1 MARSPVR
8 RDDDRHRRDY
18 RDSRDRRSR
27 SRDRDVRRRSRSPG
41 GRDLTRTQ
49 RRYDDRDSGYR
60 PRDRSRDRYRDRP
73 LRDSRDRKRSR
84 EYSSPV
90 RAERRDRRGYNDDYD
105 DSRRKRTRRESSRS
119 PRRARDDSRDRGSI
133 KSSSVKGNE
142 VRRPS
147 NTNLRTQ
154 LTRQSPRPIAADDAA
169 EEAKKAK
176 LAKVEAWKK
185 QLAEKNQLGTAKASG
200 PASPGV
206 KLGDSTGPSS
216 TALQS
221 PAIASPISLGPSSPI
236 VRDKKPASPA
246 PYAGKFDPKA
256 IAKRAAAK
264 LEKSRAAL
272 DANAVI
278 PKSAT
283 EASVKTIASLAN
295 SSKVA
300 STTSWKG
307 AVNPV
312 SNNAKISG
320 FGLSKV
326 GAEKSLDKPS
336 SANKS
341 AANLAEDE
349 EISRRL
355 EKLPDLSDAVAT
367 GDTALAND
375 ADEQDEGVG
384 EINSDEEEA
393 EAAREAAQRRAQAE
407 QDDVAMADGE
417 DTAVRSTN
425 VSGDVD
431 MADEDEV
438 DPLDAFMN
446 DLTVPADNAMPN
458 LAIGKSEKKGAQVFN
473 SDDEGD
479 LDAVGNGTDDIMAM
493 AAKRK
498 RKDIPAVNHAKMQ
511 YEPFRKAFYTEPIE
525 LAEMTAE
532 DLDILRSDMDNITVR
547 GKDAPKPIFKWSQG
561 SFGAQISDVLSEMGY
576 EKPTP
581 IQSQTLPAIMSGR
594 DTIGIAKTGSGKT
607 VAYLLPMFRHIK
619 DQPPLE
625 KLDGPIGLILA
636 PTRELAT
643 QIHRDCKPYL
653 KALNLRA
660 VCAYGGAP
668 IKDQIAELKRGAE
681 VVVATPGRIIDLLAA
696 NSGRVTN
703 LKRVTY
709 IVLDE
714 ADRMYDMGFEPQIS
728 KLLGNIRPDRQTVCF
743 SATFP
748 PKLESLARK
757 ALTRPL
763 EILVGGRS
771 VVAAEIT
778 QIIEVRTEDT
788 KSHRMLQLLGELH
801 DVDEDARSLIFVER
815 QETADKLLMFVNK
828 KGYPGVSIH
837 GGREQNDRDQAI
849 ADFKNGA
856 SPVMVAT
863 SVAARGL
870 DVKQLKLVINYDS
883 PNHKEDYVHRVGRTG
898 RAGNTGTAVTFVTPE
913 QDRFAQ
919 FLIGTLKDSKQAI
932 PEELQKLHDAHEEKV
947 KAGAAQNTSS
957 GFGGRGI
964 ERLNVARDAE
974 RARERRVHK
983 TGDEGEEEEEEVKD
997 EKTDKKQSE
1006 IDKMVAKAAGQVK
1019 DRDAKPEESITE
1031 DSGLPN
1037 ALVDHLSKAM
1047 KVEKRV
1053 TPPPSSAG
1061 PKSNDPLAKV
1071 NAAVASINSRLG
1083 ARGAARPGVPIDNRG
1098 PDAGLFHATLEIND
1112 FPQKARWAVTNRTNV
1127 AKILDSSGT
1136 SITSKGVF
1144 YDKGKEP
1151 GTGEQPKLY
1160 ILVEGDTEVAV
1171 QSAMSDL
1178 TRLLKEGALAA
1189 MEADNKAPVGRYSV
1203 V

>member
-1 MARSPVR
+1 M
-8 RDDDRHRRDY
+8 
-18 RDSRDRRSR
+18 
-27 SRDRDVRRRSRSPG
+27 
-41 GRDLTRTQ
+41 
-49 RRYDDRDSGYR
+49 
-60 PRDRSRDRYRDRP
+60 
-73 LRDSRDRKRSR
+73 
-84 EYSSPV
+84 
-90 RAERRDRRGYNDDYD
+90 
-105 DSRRKRTRRESSRS
+105 
-119 PRRARDDSRDRGSI
+119 

-142 VRRPS
+142 
-147 NTNLRTQ
+147 
-154 LTRQSPRPIAADDAA
+154 SPRPTAADDAA

-185 QLAEKNQLGTAKASG
+185 QLAEKNKPGTAKTSG
-200 PASPGV
+200 PAAPGV
-206 KLGDSTGPSS
+206 KLGNSTG
-216 TALQS
+216 LGS
-221 PAIASPISLGPSSPI
+221 PALPSPAVASNINLGSSPPI
-236 VRDKKPASPA
+236 VKDKKPASPA

-272 DANAVI
+272 DGNAVL

-295 SSKVA
+295 KSKVA
-300 STTSWKG
+300 STSSWKG
-307 AVNPV
+307 AVNSV
-312 SNNAKISG
+312 SNNAKISV

-326 GAEKSLDKPS
+326 AAEKSLDKPS

-341 AANLAEDE
+341 AANLGEDE

-367 GDTALAND
+367 GDTALANG
-375 ADEQDEGVG
+375 ADEQDEGVDD
-384 EINSDEEEA
+384 IRSDEEEA
-393 EAAREAAQRRAQAE
+393 EAAREAAQKRAQAE
-407 QDDVAMADGE
+407 QDDVAMAEGE
-417 DTAVRSTN
+417 DTAVRSAN

-446 DLTVPADNAMPN
+446 DLTVPVDNAMPN

-619 DQPPLE
+619 DQPPLD

-815 QETADKLLMFVNK
+815 QETADKLLMF
-828 KGYPGVSIH
+828 
-837 GGREQNDRDQAI
+837 
-849 ADFKNGA
+849 
-856 SPVMVAT
+856 
-863 SVAARGL
+863 
-870 DVKQLKLVINYDS
+870 
-883 PNHKEDYVHRVGRTG
+883 
-898 RAGNTGTAVTFVTPE
+898 
-913 QDRFAQ
+913 
-919 FLIGTLKDSKQAI
+919 
-932 PEELQKLHDAHEEKV
+932 
-947 KAGAAQNTSS
+947 
-957 GFGGRGI
+957 
-964 ERLNVARDAE
+964 
-974 RARERRVHK
+974 
-983 TGDEGEEEEEEVKD
+983 
-997 EKTDKKQSE
+997 
-1006 IDKMVAKAAGQVK
+1006 
-1019 DRDAKPEESITE
+1019 
-1031 DSGLPN
+1031 
-1037 ALVDHLSKAM
+1037 
-1047 KVEKRV
+1047 
-1053 TPPPSSAG
+1053 
-1061 PKSNDPLAKV
+1061 
-1071 NAAVASINSRLG
+1071 
-1083 ARGAARPGVPIDNRG
+1083 
-1098 PDAGLFHATLEIND
+1098 
-1112 FPQKARWAVTNRTNV
+1112 KARWAVTNRTNV

-1171 QSAMSDL
+1171 QSAMTDL

>member
-1 MARSPVR
+1 M
-8 RDDDRHRRDY
+8 
-18 RDSRDRRSR
+18 
-27 SRDRDVRRRSRSPG
+27 
-41 GRDLTRTQ
+41 
-49 RRYDDRDSGYR
+49 
-60 PRDRSRDRYRDRP
+60 
-73 LRDSRDRKRSR
+73 
-84 EYSSPV
+84 
-90 RAERRDRRGYNDDYD
+90 
-105 DSRRKRTRRESSRS
+105 
-119 PRRARDDSRDRGSI
+119 
-133 KSSSVKGNE
+133 KSSSAKGNE
-142 VRRPS
+142 VRQPS
-147 NTNLRTQ
+147 KHASRML
-154 LTRQSPRPIAADDAA
+154 LTRQSPRPTAADDAA

-185 QLAEKNQLGTAKASG
+185 QLAEKNKLGTARTSG
-200 PASPGV
+200 PAAPGV
-206 KLGDSTGPSS
+206 KLGNSTGPGSP
-216 TALQS
+216 ALQS
-221 PAIASPISLGPSSPI
+221 PAVASDINLGSSPPI
-236 VRDKKPASPA
+236 VKDKKPASPA

-272 DANAVI
+272 DGNAVL

-295 SSKVA
+295 KSKVA
-300 STTSWKG
+300 STSSWKG

-312 SNNAKISG
+312 SNNAKISV

-326 GAEKSLDKPS
+326 AAEKSLDKPS

-341 AANLAEDE
+341 AANLGEDE

-367 GDTALAND
+367 GDTAHANG
-375 ADEQDEGVG
+375 ADEQDEGVDD
-384 EINSDEEEA
+384 IRSDDEEA
-393 EAAREAAQRRAQAE
+393 EAAREAARKRAQAE
-407 QDDVAMADGE
+407 QDDVAMAEGE
-417 DTAVRSTN
+417 DTAVRSAN

-446 DLTVPADNAMPN
+446 DLTVPVDNAMPN
-458 LAIGKSEKKGAQVFN
+458 LAIGKSEKKAAQVFN

-619 DQPPLE
+619 DQPPLD

-788 KSHRMLQLLGELH
+788 KPHRMLQLLGELH

-919 FLIGTLKDSKQAI
+919 FLIGTLKDSKRAI

-1019 DRDAKPEESITE
+1019 DRDAKPEEANAE
-1031 DSGLPN
+1031 DSGLPS

-1053 TPPPSSAG
+1053 TPPPTSAG

-1171 QSAMSDL
+1171 QSAMTDL

>member
-1 MARSPVR
+1 M
-8 RDDDRHRRDY
+8 
-18 RDSRDRRSR
+18 
-27 SRDRDVRRRSRSPG
+27 
-41 GRDLTRTQ
+41 
-49 RRYDDRDSGYR
+49 
-60 PRDRSRDRYRDRP
+60 
-73 LRDSRDRKRSR
+73 
-84 EYSSPV
+84 
-90 RAERRDRRGYNDDYD
+90 
-105 DSRRKRTRRESSRS
+105 
-119 PRRARDDSRDRGSI
+119 

-142 VRRPS
+142 
-147 NTNLRTQ
+147 
-154 LTRQSPRPIAADDAA
+154 SPRPTAADDAA

-185 QLAEKNQLGTAKASG
+185 QLAEKNKPGTAKTSG
-200 PASPGV
+200 PAAPGV
-206 KLGDSTGPSS
+206 KLGNSTG
-216 TALQS
+216 LGS
-221 PAIASPISLGPSSPI
+221 PALPSPAVASNINLGSSPPI
-236 VRDKKPASPA
+236 VKDKKPASPA

-272 DANAVI
+272 DGNAVL

-295 SSKVA
+295 KSKVA
-300 STTSWKG
+300 STSSWKG
-307 AVNPV
+307 AVNSV
-312 SNNAKISG
+312 SNNAKISV

-326 GAEKSLDKPS
+326 AAEKSLDKPS

-341 AANLAEDE
+341 AANLGEDE

-367 GDTALAND
+367 GDTALANG
-375 ADEQDEGVG
+375 ADEQDEGVDD
-384 EINSDEEEA
+384 IRSDEEEA
-393 EAAREAAQRRAQAE
+393 EAAREAAQKRAQAE
-407 QDDVAMADGE
+407 QDDVAMAEGE
-417 DTAVRSTN
+417 DTAVRSAN

-446 DLTVPADNAMPN
+446 DLTVPVDNAMPN

-619 DQPPLE
+619 DQPPLD

-828 KGYPGVSIH
+828 KGYPG
-837 GGREQNDRDQAI
+837 
-849 ADFKNGA
+849 
-856 SPVMVAT
+856 
-863 SVAARGL
+863 
-870 DVKQLKLVINYDS
+870 
-883 PNHKEDYVHRVGRTG
+883 
-898 RAGNTGTAVTFVTPE
+898 
-913 QDRFAQ
+913 
-919 FLIGTLKDSKQAI
+919 
-932 PEELQKLHDAHEEKV
+932 
-947 KAGAAQNTSS
+947 
-957 GFGGRGI
+957 
-964 ERLNVARDAE
+964 
-974 RARERRVHK
+974 
-983 TGDEGEEEEEEVKD
+983 
-997 EKTDKKQSE
+997 
-1006 IDKMVAKAAGQVK
+1006 
-1019 DRDAKPEESITE
+1019 
-1031 DSGLPN
+1031 
-1037 ALVDHLSKAM
+1037 
-1047 KVEKRV
+1047 
-1053 TPPPSSAG
+1053 
-1061 PKSNDPLAKV
+1061 
-1071 NAAVASINSRLG
+1071 
-1083 ARGAARPGVPIDNRG
+1083 
-1098 PDAGLFHATLEIND
+1098 
-1112 FPQKARWAVTNRTNV
+1112 KARWAVTNRTNV

-1171 QSAMSDL
+1171 QSAMTDL

>member
-1 MARSPVR
+1 M
-8 RDDDRHRRDY
+8 
-18 RDSRDRRSR
+18 
-27 SRDRDVRRRSRSPG
+27 
-41 GRDLTRTQ
+41 
-49 RRYDDRDSGYR
+49 
-60 PRDRSRDRYRDRP
+60 
-73 LRDSRDRKRSR
+73 
-84 EYSSPV
+84 
-90 RAERRDRRGYNDDYD
+90 
-105 DSRRKRTRRESSRS
+105 
-119 PRRARDDSRDRGSI
+119 

-142 VRRPS
+142 
-147 NTNLRTQ
+147 
-154 LTRQSPRPIAADDAA
+154 SPRPTAADDAA

-185 QLAEKNQLGTAKASG
+185 QLAEKNKPGTAKTSG
-200 PASPGV
+200 PAAPGV
-206 KLGDSTGPSS
+206 KLGNSTGLGSP
-216 TALQS
+216 ALQS
-221 PAIASPISLGPSSPI
+221 PAVASNINLGSSPPI
-236 VRDKKPASPA
+236 VKDKKPASPA

-272 DANAVI
+272 DGNAVL

-295 SSKVA
+295 KSKVA
-300 STTSWKG
+300 STSSWKG
-307 AVNPV
+307 AVNSV
-312 SNNAKISG
+312 SNNAKISV

-326 GAEKSLDKPS
+326 AAEKSLDKPS

-341 AANLAEDE
+341 AANLGEDE

-367 GDTALAND
+367 GDTALANG
-375 ADEQDEGVG
+375 ADEQDEGVDD
-384 EINSDEEEA
+384 IRSDEEEA
-393 EAAREAAQRRAQAE
+393 EAAREAAQKRAQAE
-407 QDDVAMADGE
+407 QDDVAMAEGE
-417 DTAVRSTN
+417 DTAVRSAN

-446 DLTVPADNAMPN
+446 DLTVPVDNVMPN

-479 LDAVGNGTDDIMAM
+479 LDAVGNGTDDLMAM

-532 DLDILRSDMDNITVR
+532 DLDIMRSDMDNITVR

-594 DTIGIAKTGSGKT
+594 DTIGIAKTGSGISKINRHLT
-607 VAYLLPMFRHIK
+607 SSTAQSASSWLRPASLP
-619 DQPPLE
+619 
-625 KLDGPIGLILA
+625 
-636 PTRELAT
+636 T

-771 VVAAEIT
+771 VVAAEIM

-919 FLIGTLKDSKQAI
+919 FLISTLKDSKQAI
-932 PEELQKLHDAHEEKV
+932 PEELQKLNDAHEEKV

-983 TGDEGEEEEEEVKD
+983 TGDEGEDEEEEVKD

-1019 DRDAKPEESITE
+1019 DRDAKPEESISE
-1031 DSGLPN
+1031 DSGLPS

-1053 TPPPSSAG
+1053 IPPPTSAG
-1061 PKSNDPLAKV
+1061 PKSNDPLTKV

-1083 ARGAARPGVPIDNRG
+1083 ARGAARPGVPVDNRG

-1171 QSAMSDL
+1171 QSAMTDL

>member
-1 MARSPVR
+1 M
-8 RDDDRHRRDY
+8 
-18 RDSRDRRSR
+18 
-27 SRDRDVRRRSRSPG
+27 
-41 GRDLTRTQ
+41 
-49 RRYDDRDSGYR
+49 
-60 PRDRSRDRYRDRP
+60 
-73 LRDSRDRKRSR
+73 
-84 EYSSPV
+84 
-90 RAERRDRRGYNDDYD
+90 
-105 DSRRKRTRRESSRS
+105 
-119 PRRARDDSRDRGSI
+119 

-142 VRRPS
+142 VRQPS
-147 NTNLRTQ
+147 KHASRML
-154 LTRQSPRPIAADDAA
+154 LTRQSPRPTAADDAA

-185 QLAEKNQLGTAKASG
+185 QLAEKNKPGTAKTSG
-200 PASPGV
+200 PAAPGV
-206 KLGDSTGPSS
+206 KLGNSTGLGSP
-216 TALQS
+216 ALQS
-221 PAIASPISLGPSSPI
+221 PAVASNINLGSSPPI
-236 VRDKKPASPA
+236 VKDKKPASPA

-272 DANAVI
+272 DGNAVL

-295 SSKVA
+295 KSKVA
-300 STTSWKG
+300 STSSWKG
-307 AVNPV
+307 AVNSV
-312 SNNAKISG
+312 SNNAKISV

-326 GAEKSLDKPS
+326 AAEKSLDKPS

-341 AANLAEDE
+341 AANLGEDE

-367 GDTALAND
+367 GDTALANG
-375 ADEQDEGVG
+375 ADEQDEGVDD
-384 EINSDEEEA
+384 IRSDEEEA
-393 EAAREAAQRRAQAE
+393 EAAREAAQKRAQAE
-407 QDDVAMADGE
+407 QDDVAMAEGE
-417 DTAVRSTN
+417 DTAVRSAN

-438 DPLDAFMN
+438 DPVDAFMN
-446 DLTVPADNAMPN
+446 DLTVPVDNAMPN

-479 LDAVGNGTDDIMAM
+479 LDAVGNGTDDLMAM

-532 DLDILRSDMDNITVR
+532 DLDIMRSDMDNITVR

-619 DQPPLE
+619 DQPPLD

-771 VVAAEIT
+771 VVAAEIM

-919 FLIGTLKDSKQAI
+919 FLISTLKDSKQAI
-932 PEELQKLHDAHEEKV
+932 PEELQKLNDAHEEKV

-983 TGDEGEEEEEEVKD
+983 TGDEGEDEEEEVKD

-1019 DRDAKPEESITE
+1019 DRDAKPEESISE
-1031 DSGLPN
+1031 DSGLPS

-1053 TPPPSSAG
+1053 IPPPTSAG
-1061 PKSNDPLAKV
+1061 PKSNDPLTKV

-1083 ARGAARPGVPIDNRG
+1083 ARGAARPGVPVDNRG

-1171 QSAMSDL
+1171 QSAMTDL